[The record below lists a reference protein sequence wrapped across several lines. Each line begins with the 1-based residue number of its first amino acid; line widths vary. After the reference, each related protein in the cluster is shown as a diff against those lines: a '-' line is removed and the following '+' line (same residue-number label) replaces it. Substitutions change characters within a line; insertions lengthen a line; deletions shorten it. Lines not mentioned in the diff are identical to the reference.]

1 MCGDLIAALKGECA
15 FTVYFPTAKSAGR
28 TQEPAVRRLGLYE
41 REVLNDFVFPFV
53 GRNAAA
59 CEGAYQPPALFTAA
73 AGVKAHRVLDINDTA
88 FISSTGHMDG
98 VISLRCYQKFSADYV
113 RAFSRRGKLL
123 WNLHPGD
130 LPRYRGV
137 MTLFRA
143 MMNGDRDC
151 AVTLHEMDE
160 HWDAGPVIARLP
172 AELRHDLSFWKT

>member
-1 MCGDLIAALKGECA
+1 
-15 FTVYFPTAKSAGR
+15 
-28 TQEPAVRRLGLYE
+28 RRLVLYE

-53 GRNAAA
+53 GRNAA
-59 CEGAYQPPALFTAA
+59 CEGAYQPPALFLAA
-73 AGVKAHRVLDINDTA
+73 AGVKAHRILDINDAA
-88 FISSTGHMDG
+88 FISSLGHMDG

-143 MMNGDRDC
+143 MMNGDKDC

-160 HWDAGPVIARLP
+160 HWDAGPVLARLP
-172 AELRHDLSFWKT
+172 AELRHD